1 MAMTYEH
8 TIKGGADYTTTLTVT
23 DASGN
28 AVTLTGAT
36 VASQIRKVPADTLL
50 ASFRCTVANVNQVT
64 FFLPSSLTSGLP
76 STPAG
81 NPWVH
86 DALATLTSG
95 QVLELLEGTV
105 VVNPVVTHA

>member
-1 MAMTYEH
+1 MTYEH

-23 DASGN
+23 DGAGN
-28 AVTLTGAT
+28 PVTLTGAT

-50 ASFRCTVANVNQVT
+50 GAFQCTVSNVNQVT
-64 FFLPSSLTSGLP
+64 FFLPASLTSALP
-76 STPAG
+76 GTPAD

-86 DALATLTSG
+86 DALATLTGG

-105 VVNPVVTHA
+105 VVDPAATHA